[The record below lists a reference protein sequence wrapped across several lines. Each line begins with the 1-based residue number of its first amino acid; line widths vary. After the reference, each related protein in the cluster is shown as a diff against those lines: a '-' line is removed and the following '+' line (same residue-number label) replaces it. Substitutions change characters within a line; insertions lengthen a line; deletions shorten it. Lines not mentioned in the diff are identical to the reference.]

1 MPVSFK
7 PLFDGTRY
15 KVYFGGRGAGKSW
28 AIAQALIIQSLSD
41 KLLILCTREYQTSI
55 TDSVYRLLTDQ
66 IYEMGLSSFFDCTL
80 TRIKSVNGSEFI
92 FKGLHHNIAEIK
104 STEGVDRVWVEEA
117 QSVSTNSWEILIP
130 TIRKE
135 KSEIWISFN
144 TGEVDDP
151 TYTRFVLNPPPD
163 AVVKK
168 VGWQDNPYFPDVLE
182 KERLYMQRVDPEAYE
197 HVWEGE
203 PRRISDACVLK
214 GKYRIETFE
223 TPENVQ
229 FYFGSDFGFSQD
241 PLTLERCFIQDNKLY
256 IDYEA
261 WGIGVELDDIPALY
275 DTIPDVRNWTI
286 RADDSRP
293 ETINYIKKKDLIS
306 RALLKHGE
314 EMIPR
319 QTKKDRLWKELLG
332 LESLKSLSSTSVAN
346 ILPRKQSFGDTRQ
359 IDSLMK
365 FCQSFKTVM
374 STAGM
379 QLDMP
384 VNHLSKAA

>member
-1 MPVSFK
+1 MFRRQVFLLGV
-7 PLFDGTRY
+7 LF
-15 KVYFGGRGAGKSW
+15 
-28 AIAQALIIQSLSD
+28 I
-41 KLLILCTREYQTSI
+41 
-55 TDSVYRLLTDQ
+55 
-66 IYEMGLSSFFDCTL
+66 
-80 TRIKSVNGSEFI
+80 
-92 FKGLHHNIAEIK
+92 
-104 STEGVDRVWVEEA
+104 
-117 QSVSTNSWEILIP
+117 
-130 TIRKE
+130 
-135 KSEIWISFN
+135 
-144 TGEVDDP
+144 
-151 TYTRFVLNPPPD
+151 
-163 AVVKK
+163 
-168 VGWQDNPYFPDVLE
+168 
-182 KERLYMQRVDPEAYE
+182 
-197 HVWEGE
+197 
-203 PRRISDACVLK
+203 
-214 GKYRIETFE
+214 
-223 TPENVQ
+223 
-229 FYFGSDFGFSQD
+229 
-241 PLTLERCFIQDNKLY
+241 LTLERCFIQDNKLY

-332 LESLKSLSSTSVAN
+332 LESLKSLSSMSVAN
-346 ILPRKQSFGDTRQ
+346 ILLRKQSFGDTRQ

-384 VNHLSKAA
+384 VNHLSRAA